1 MPQLDDKRERL
12 LEAGRHLIHRH
23 GYRQTTLADIATE
36 SGVPLGNVYY
46 YFRTKQDLL
55 SAVADRL
62 ADDFLTRMKA
72 IEDKHADPRARIA
85 AFLDSVVASRST
97 LAEHGCPVGSLC
109 QELGKNAEPGREAV
123 NRALI
128 VRAQWAARQFELMGR
143 KDAQD
148 LGLALIGAVQGIILM
163 ANAVHDPDVIARQM
177 PHVRRWLTPL

>member
-1 MPQLDDKRERL
+1 MPQLNDKRERL
-12 LEAGRHLIHRH
+12 LEAGRNLIHRH

-55 SAVADRL
+55 SAVAGRL
-62 ADDFLTRMKA
+62 ADDFLARMKA
-72 IEDKHADPRARIA
+72 IEDMHADPCARLA
-85 AFLDSVVASRST
+85 AFLDSVVANRST

-109 QELGKNAEPGREAV
+109 QELGKDAEPGREAV

-128 VRAQWAARQFELMGR
+128 VRAQWAARQFARMGR

-148 LGLALIGAVQGIILM
+148 LGLALVGAVQGIILM
-163 ANAVHDPDVIARQM
+163 ANAVHDPHVIARQM
-177 PHVRRWLTPL
+177 PHVRHWLTRL

>member
-1 MPQLDDKRERL
+1 MPQISDKRERL
-12 LEAGRHLIHRH
+12 LEAGRSLIHRR

-46 YFRTKQDLL
+46 YFQTKQDLL
-55 SAVADRL
+55 SAVAGRL
-62 ADDFLTRMKA
+62 TDDFLARMQA
-72 IEDKHADPRARIA
+72 IEERHADPRKRIG
-85 AFLDSVVASRST
+85 AFLDSVVANRSI

-109 QELGKNAEPGREAV
+109 QELGKAAEPGREAV

-128 VRAQWAARQFELMGR
+128 VRAEWAAQQFRLIGH

-163 ANAVHDPDVIARQM
+163 ANAAHDPEVIARQL
-177 PHVRRWLTPL
+177 PHVRHWLTQL